1 MKKCFKCNT
10 EKPLS
15 AFYVHSQM
23 ADGHLNKCKDCTKND
38 ADVREKELRKNPEWC
53 EKERLRAKEK
63 YYRLNYRERQYNLNQ
78 LSPYKNNTYKQL
90 HKKLK
95 ISDDENVHHWNYNL
109 MDEVIILDKRFH
121 RFIHR
126 YLFLDKDA
134 LCFTT
139 LDGRLLNTRKAH
151 DAYCEALKE
160 LYNAQIVEVMSKAQ
174 LNSLYDQKISQLQ
187 LNY

>member
-121 RFIHR
+121 RFIQ
-126 YLFLDKDA
+126 
-134 LCFTT
+134 
-139 LDGRLLNTRKAH
+139 AH